1 MKQFKWLPVSQMV
14 QKKKPEKKRLFNG
27 GGGGEGD
34 DNSRASLGMDEDSN
48 MSNLSTASDSLDGPP
63 SLSNIG
69 DRWDTSRNFVALTLT
84 ALLSCHHKTLN
95 TIELFR
101 DRGRQ
106 ETLSG
111 GSEDKDNK
119 DGGQKRTMVTAEG
132 GIYKGDFSESGAR
145 EGRGEYIW
153 PNGDR

>member
-14 QKKKPEKKRLFNG
+14 QKKKPEKKRLFN

-106 ETLSG
+106 ETPSG

>member
-14 QKKKPEKKRLFNG
+14 QKKKPEKKRLFN

-69 DRWDTSRNFVALTLT
+69 DRWDTSIA
-84 ALLSCHHKTLN
+84 K
-95 TIELFR
+95 FR
-101 DRGRQ
+101 CVYSSIKLPSQ
-106 ETLSG
+106 NSL
-111 GSEDKDNK
+111 
-119 DGGQKRTMVTAEG
+119 
-132 GIYKGDFSESGAR
+132 YFSTV
-145 EGRGEYIW
+145 
-153 PNGDR
+153 

>member
-14 QKKKPEKKRLFNG
+14 QKKKPEKKRLFN

-69 DRWDTSRNFVALTLT
+69 DRWDTSRNLPSQIT
-84 ALLSCHHKTLN
+84 K
-95 TIELFR
+95 LFILFNCSGTEDAR
-101 DRGRQ
+101 RRHQEAARTRTTRTEARRGR
-106 ETLSG
+106 
-111 GSEDKDNK
+111 
-119 DGGQKRTMVTAEG
+119 
-132 GIYKGDFSESGAR
+132 
-145 EGRGEYIW
+145 W
-153 PNGDR
+153 

>member
-14 QKKKPEKKRLFNG
+14 QKKKPEKKRLFN

-69 DRWDTSRNFVALTLT
+69 DRW
-84 ALLSCHHKTLN
+84 
-95 TIELFR
+95 
-101 DRGRQ
+101 
-106 ETLSG
+106 G
-111 GSEDKDNK
+111 G
-119 DGGQKRTMVTAEG
+119 GGYWSTHCQHNIKLA
-132 GIYKGDFSESGAR
+132 KFH
-145 EGRGEYIW
+145 
-153 PNGDR
+153 

>member
-14 QKKKPEKKRLFNG
+14 QKKKPEKKRLFN

-69 DRWDTSRNFVALTLT
+69 DRW
-84 ALLSCHHKTLN
+84 
-95 TIELFR
+95 
-101 DRGRQ
+101 
-106 ETLSG
+106 
-111 GSEDKDNK
+111 
-119 DGGQKRTMVTAEG
+119 
-132 GIYKGDFSESGAR
+132 
-145 EGRGEYIW
+145 GRG
-153 PNGDR
+153 G